1 MAPAAH
7 RRFSQFISSLKERIR
22 TEAKTLADDPYRWEE
37 LKGPLKGLRS
47 CKFSFK
53 GTRYRIAYR
62 INATEHVIEIALVGP
77 RQNFYEMLRRIIQR

>member
-1 MAPAAH
+1 VVN
-7 RRFSQFISSLKERIR
+7 
-22 TEAKTLADDPYRWEE
+22 DPYFWEE

-53 GTRYRIAYR
+53 GTRYRLAYR
-62 INATEHVIEIALVGP
+62 VDKADRVIEIALVGP